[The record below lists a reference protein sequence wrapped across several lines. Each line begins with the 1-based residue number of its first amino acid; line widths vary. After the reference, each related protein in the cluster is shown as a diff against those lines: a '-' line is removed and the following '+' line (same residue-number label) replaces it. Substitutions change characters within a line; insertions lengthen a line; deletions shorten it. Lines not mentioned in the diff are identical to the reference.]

1 MASRPIREVQGLN
14 IVYKHINPDKSENGG
29 LEPVKYF
36 SIENKD
42 DLDKASSN
50 HPWILK
56 EVCTMYLLFSWAKK
70 KSCDPSMYVLVLSWV
85 FYTFLLMNITIHGK
99 VSWRAVDVLS

>member
-29 LEPVKYF
+29 IEPVKYF
-36 SIENKD
+36 AIENKD
-42 DLDKASSN
+42 DLDQAASN

-56 EVCTMYLLFSWAKK
+56 EVCMYYLCSRAKK
-70 KSCDPSMYVLVLSWV
+70 KGHNKYD
-85 FYTFLLMNITIHGK
+85 N
-99 VSWRAVDVLS
+99 

>member
-36 SIENKD
+36 AIENKD
-42 DLDKASSN
+42 DLDKAESN

-56 EVCTMYLLFSWAKK
+56 EVCIAAGQNRNHVTRAKFYKIPRVLLCICIFSTMYTYFHS
-70 KSCDPSMYVLVLSWV
+70 
-85 FYTFLLMNITIHGK
+85 
-99 VSWRAVDVLS
+99 

>member
-36 SIENKD
+36 AIENKD
-42 DLDKASSN
+42 DLDKAESN

-56 EVCTMYLLFSWAKK
+56 EVCIAAGQNRNHVTRVYYLRVR
-70 KSCDPSMYVLVLSWV
+70 YV
-85 FYTFLLMNITIHGK
+85 
-99 VSWRAVDVLS
+99 